1 MSRKK
6 IIYNDYFDINRNT
19 VEYKWNM
26 GDFHNHISYEIYYL
40 EKGGRKMLVQD
51 RVYDLSAG
59 DVLLIKP
66 DILHRSMHS
75 GSHTR
80 INIVFSDAF
89 LDTYFTSRSKKYL
102 ISCFDTEFIRLSD
115 NARNIF
121 FKLFSRL
128 CSENERGDE
137 TFITISEIL
146 KLLNIAAQNGTGYDE
161 IKKKTFSEKTNSV
174 IDFIKNN
181 FSAITELDEIADACY
196 INKSYM
202 CRLFKREV
210 GMTVFEY
217 LNNVKI
223 QNACELMRHTDR
235 TLTDI
240 AISCGF
246 SSVSYF
252 SASFK
257 SLMKCTPSQFRKKM
271 VTSG

>member
-80 INIVFSDAF
+80 INIVFSDEF
-89 LDTYFTSRSKKYL
+89 LDTYFTARSKKYL
-102 ISCFDTEFIRLSD
+102 ISCFDTEFIRLSAD
-115 NARNIF
+115 ARDMF
-121 FKLFSRL
+121 LKLFSRL

-137 TFITISEIL
+137 MFITISEIL

-181 FSAITELDEIADACY
+181 FSAITKLDEIADACY

-246 SSVSYF
+246 SGVSYF